1 MLPLLCWLSTLCI
14 CMYVCVHNDA
24 KPINVQWE
32 VVLYRGM
39 GREALFV
46 AKIPIIS
53 HTIVM
58 KSSCNVRVA

>member
-1 MLPLLCWLSTLCI
+1 
-14 CMYVCVHNDA
+14 MYVCVHNDA